1 VDTDCGRF
9 YDRRMPVCQRCREDN
24 PERARFC
31 LGCGAPLAAPVSAR
45 REERKRVSVLFCDL
59 VGFTSRAEQLDIEDV
74 RGLLAPYYQ
83 RLRSELERF
92 GVTVEKFIGDA
103 VMALFGAPVAHE
115 DDPERA
121 VRAALAIREAIAE
134 FNRQEPDLDL
144 HVRMGVTTGEVL
156 VALDAQPSQGEGM
169 ASGDVVNTAARL
181 QAAAPTD
188 GVLVDEAT
196 LRATDRAISY
206 RPARPVAAKGKTE
219 PVAVWQAL
227 GPRAS
232 LGVDVAQ
239 APRTG
244 LVGRNRELELLRA
257 ALGRAH
263 QEQSPQLLTLVGVP
277 GIGKSRLVFE
287 LLQQVKADP
296 ELTVWRQGRCLSY
309 GEGVAFWALGEIVKA
324 QAGVLETDTADAAA
338 GKLERAVADLV
349 TDEGEAA
356 WITGHLQPLVGL
368 GAVATVGDDR
378 RGEAFA
384 AWRRFL
390 EALAEQRPTVLVVED
405 LHWADD
411 ALLDFLDHLVDW
423 AAEVPLLVVATAR
436 PELLARRP
444 GWGGGKPN
452 AATVSLSPLSEEDTA
467 RLVAD
472 LLGQALLPAELQA
485 ALLVRAGG
493 NPLYAEEYV
502 RMLVDRGYLKKIGSS
517 WRLERADELPLPET
531 VQGIIA
537 ARLDVLSPQ
546 EKALLQDAAV
556 LGKVAWLGGLAALAA
571 TDPLTLEGRLHT
583 LERKEFLRRERR
595 SAVAGERQYVFRHA
609 LVRDVAYGQLP
620 RAARADKHRRAAEWI
635 QALSPDRAEDRAELL
650 AHHYGSALEFA
661 RAAGQD
667 TITLAERARLALRD
681 AGDRALDLNAFVA
694 AVRWYG
700 AALELWPDGDPER
713 SRLLLRLGQA
723 RFHAEQAGDEELAD
737 ARDGLLAQG
746 DREAA
751 AEAEALLSRLARFRG
766 RGDATMEHARYAARL
781 LEATEPSRAK
791 ALVLVNLASALME
804 SGHPAEAI
812 QAGREAVAIAE
823 ELGLEELRGRA
834 LNYLGCARV
843 EGGDFAGA
851 ADLEQAVA
859 ITVQVNS
866 PYSAAAYGNLSNVL
880 AALGD
885 LTRAFELHAKGR
897 EAAER
902 FALAGE
908 LRWSQED
915 RIYEDYWK
923 GRWDAALRGADEFLA
938 ESEAGSRT
946 FVEVGC
952 RLVRGRIRLARADRD
967 GALQDAA
974 AAVRFARQTKEP
986 QILQPALAFQARA
999 LLAAGSVEKASG
1011 LASELLAMLVRQR
1024 AVAAEPDWSGELAV
1038 VLQALGRGTELVDFA
1053 AQVTPLTPWLQAAT
1067 ALARGEFGR
1076 AADLYA
1082 EIGSRPD
1089 EAFARLSEGRWLLTN
1104 GRRAEGNAV
1113 LGRALAFYREV
1124 GAVAYLRE
1132 GEVLLAALA

>member
-1 VDTDCGRF
+1 
-9 YDRRMPVCQRCREDN
+9 MPVCQRCGEDN

-31 LGCGAPLAAPVSAR
+31 LGCGAPLAPAPALR

-59 VGFTSRAEQLDIEDV
+59 VGFTSRAERLDVEDV
-74 RGLLAPYYQ
+74 RGVLAPYYA
-83 RLRSELERF
+83 RLRADLERF
-92 GVTVEKFIGDA
+92 GGTVEKFIGDA
-103 VMALFGAPVAHE
+103 VMALFGAPVVHE

-121 VRAALAIREAIAE
+121 VRAALAIRDAIAE
-134 FNRQEPDLDL
+134 FNQQEPDLDL
-144 HVRMGVTTGEVL
+144 HVRIGVTTGEAL

-181 QAAAPTD
+181 QTAAPID
-188 GVLVDEAT
+188 GVLVDEVT
-196 LRATDRAISY
+196 FRATDRAITY
-206 RPARPVAAKGKTE
+206 RQVKPVTAKGKAE

-227 GPRAS
+227 APRAS

-239 APRTG
+239 APHTA
-244 LVGRNRELELLRA
+244 LVGREREVELLRA
-257 ALGRAH
+257 ALARAR
-263 QEQSPQLLTLVGVP
+263 QEQAPQLVTLVGVP

-287 LLQQVKADP
+287 LLQTVEAKP
-296 ELTVWRQGRCLSY
+296 EPTVWRQGRCLPY

-324 QAGVLETDTADAAA
+324 QAGILESDAADAAA
-338 GKLERAVADLV
+338 GKLDRAVADLV
-349 TDEGEAA
+349 GDEGEVA
-356 WITGHLQPLVGL
+356 WVTAQLQPLVGL
-368 GAVATVGDDR
+368 GGAATVGDDR

-423 AAEVPLLVVATAR
+423 AVDVPLLVVATAR
-436 PELLARRP
+436 PELLRRRP

-452 AATVSLSPLSEEDTA
+452 AATVSLAPLSEEDTA

-472 LLGQALLPAELQA
+472 LLDQALLPAELQA

-502 RMLVDRGYLKKIGSS
+502 HMLVDRGFLQRAGGI
-517 WRLERADELPLPET
+517 WRLERADQLPLPET

-537 ARLDVLSPQ
+537 ARLDVLSPE

-556 LGKVAWLGGLAALAA
+556 LGKVAWLGGLAALSRS
-571 TDPLTLEGRLHT
+571 DPFTLEERLHA

-620 RAARADKHRRAAEWI
+620 RAARADKHLRAGEWI
-635 QALSPDRAEDRAELL
+635 QSLSPDRAEDRAELL
-650 AHHYGSALEFA
+650 AHHWQAALQFA
-661 RAAGQD
+661 RVAGQD
-667 TITLAERARLALRD
+667 TAMLAERARLALRD
-681 AGDRALDLNAFVA
+681 AGDRALDLNAFAA
-694 AVRWYG
+694 AVRWYW
-700 AALELWPDGDPER
+700 AALELWPDGDLER
-713 SRLLLRLGQA
+713 PRLLLRLGQA

-737 ARDGLLAQG
+737 ARDGLLAHG
-746 DREAA
+746 DGEAA
-751 AEAEALLSRLARFRG
+751 AEAEALLSRLARFQG

-781 LEATEPSRAK
+781 LGATGPSRAK
-791 ALVLVNLASALME
+791 ALVFVNLASALME

-823 ELGLEELRGRA
+823 QLGLEELRGRA

-859 ITVQVNS
+859 ITAQLNS
-866 PYSAAAYGNLSNVL
+866 PHSAAAYGNLANVL
-880 AALGD
+880 LALGD
-885 LTRAFELHAKGR
+885 LSRAFTLQAKQR

-908 LRWSQED
+908 LRWSQGD
-915 RIYEDYWK
+915 RSYEDYWR

-938 ESEAGSRT
+938 ESEAGSRN

-952 RLVRGRIRLARADRD
+952 RLVRGRIRLARDDRD

-974 AAVRFARQTKEP
+974 AAVRFSRQTKEP

-999 LLAAGSVEKASG
+999 LLAAGSVGKAGG
-1011 LASELLAMLVRQR
+1011 LASELLAMLARQR
-1024 AVAAEPDWSGELAV
+1024 AVAAEPDWSGELAI
-1038 VLQALGRGTELVDFA
+1038 VLQALGRGAELVGFA
-1053 AQVTPLTPWLQAAT
+1053 AHVTVLTPWLQAAT
-1067 ALARGEFGR
+1067 AVATGEFGR
-1076 AADLYA
+1076 AAEIYA

-1089 EAFARLSEGRWLLTN
+1089 EAFARLSDGRWLLAN
-1104 GRRAEGNAV
+1104 GRKAEGNAQ

-1124 GAVAYLRE
+1124 RAVAYLRE
-1132 GEVLLAALA
+1132 GETLLAASA